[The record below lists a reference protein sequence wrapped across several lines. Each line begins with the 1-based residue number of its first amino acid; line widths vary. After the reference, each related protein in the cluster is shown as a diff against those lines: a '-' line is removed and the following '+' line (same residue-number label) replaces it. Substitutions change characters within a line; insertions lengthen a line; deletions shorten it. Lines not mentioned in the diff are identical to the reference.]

1 MYSEPVI
8 WFSIALLGGLVALI
22 WSADRF
28 VAGAA
33 GTAGALG
40 LSPLLIGML
49 VVGFGTSAPEMLIS
63 AISAYQGA
71 SGIALGNAWG
81 SNIANIALI
90 LGISALL
97 RPVAVRSRILKI
109 ELPVLAAVT
118 GIAAIQ
124 ILNGVIGRIDAAILL
139 AGIAG
144 LVGWS
149 IYESRSAHADLLAQE
164 IVGAAAGADRAD
176 APPPAGRPDSEPT
189 LAIHLLWV
197 VVGLVVLIISSRI
210 LVWGAVGLATAA
222 GISDLVIGLT
232 VVAVGTSLPELASS
246 VAAARR
252 GEDDI
257 AVGNVIGSNLFNTL
271 AVVGIGAMI
280 RPITVDPVVL
290 TRDLPVM
297 AGLTLLLFIV
307 GVGWRG
313 RPGRINRWEGALL
326 LSVYVAY
333 MITIAVMQI
342 A

>member
-1 MYSEPVI
+1 MI
-8 WFSIALLGGLVALI
+8 WFGVALIGGLGALI

-33 GTAGALG
+33 GTAGVLG
-40 LSPLLIGML
+40 MSPLLIGML

-63 AISAYQGA
+63 AISAAQGA

-90 LGISALL
+90 LGVSALL

-109 ELPVLAAVT
+109 ELPVLTVVTAVAAV
-118 GIAAIQ
+118 Q
-124 ILNGVIGRIDAAILL
+124 ILNGMIGRRDATILL
-139 AGIAG
+139 AGLVG

-149 IYESRSAHADLLAQE
+149 IYASRSAAADTLAEE
-164 IVGAAAGADRAD
+164 IGVTARTGA
-176 APPPAGRPDSEPT
+176 PAESGPT
-189 LAIHLLWV
+189 LTSHVVWL
-197 VVGLVVLIISSRI
+197 VVGLVVLIASSRV
-210 LVWGAVGLATAA
+210 LVWGAVGLASTA

-280 RPITVDPVVL
+280 RPIEVDPAVL

-297 AGLTLLLFIV
+297 GGLTLLLFVV
-307 GVGWRG
+307 GIGWRG

-326 LSVYVAY
+326 LAIYLGY
-333 MITIAVMQI
+333 MVTIAATQMS
-342 A
+342 

>member
-1 MYSEPVI
+1 M
-8 WFSIALLGGLVALI
+8 
-22 WSADRF
+22 
-28 VAGAA
+28 
-33 GTAGALG
+33 
-40 LSPLLIGML
+40 SPLLIGML

-63 AISAYQGA
+63 AISASQGA

-90 LGISALL
+90 LGISALVH
-97 RPVAVRSRILKI
+97 PVAVRSRILKI

-118 GIAAIQ
+118 VVAAVQ
-124 ILNGVIGRIDAAILL
+124 ILNGEIGRVDAAILL

-149 IYESRSAHADLLAQE
+149 IYESRSAHADMLARE
-164 IVGAAAGADRAD
+164 IVGAGAGADRGD
-176 APPPAGRPDSEPT
+176 APPPAGFSESGPT
-189 LAIHLLWV
+189 LATHILWL
-197 VVGLVVLIISSRI
+197 VVGLVVLIASSRI

-222 GISDLVIGLT
+222 GVSDLVIGLT

-280 RPITVDPVVL
+280 RPIAVDPAVL

-307 GVGWRG
+307 GIGWRG

-326 LSVYVAY
+326 LSVYVGYVAL
-333 MITIAVMQI
+333 ITVTQI
-342 A
+342 V

>member
-1 MYSEPVI
+1 M
-8 WFSIALLGGLVALI
+8 
-22 WSADRF
+22 
-28 VAGAA
+28 
-33 GTAGALG
+33 
-40 LSPLLIGML
+40 SPLLIGML

-63 AISAYQGA
+63 AISASQGA

-90 LGISALL
+90 LGISALVH
-97 RPVAVRSRILKI
+97 PVAVRSRILKI
-109 ELPVLAAVT
+109 ELPVLAGVT
-118 GIAAIQ
+118 VLAAIQ

-149 IYESRSAHADLLAQE
+149 IYESRSANADLLARE
-164 IVGAAAGADRAD
+164 IAGAGVGAGGKD
-176 APPPAGRPDSEPT
+176 APPPAGGTSRSDAPPPAGGPESGPT
-189 LAIHLLWV
+189 LKSHILWL
-197 VVGLVVLIISSRI
+197 VVGLVVLIASSRI

-280 RPITVDPVVL
+280 RPITVDPAVL

-307 GVGWRG
+307 GIGWRG
-313 RPGRINRWEGALL
+313 HPGRINRWEGALL
-326 LSVYVAY
+326 LSVYVGYMA
-333 MITIAVMQI
+333 MITVTQI